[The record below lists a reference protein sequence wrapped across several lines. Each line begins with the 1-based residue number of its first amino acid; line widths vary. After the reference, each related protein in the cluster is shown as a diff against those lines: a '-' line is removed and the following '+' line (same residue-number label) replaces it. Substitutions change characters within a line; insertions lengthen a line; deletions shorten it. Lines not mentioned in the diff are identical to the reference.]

1 MIHKI
6 NYKISIVLLL
16 AGLQTTF
23 AQKKDENIGTE
34 VVNVVKSYTPTV
46 SDAFK
51 IKETPTLDDEET
63 AKKEVINYN
72 IFSFPVASTF
82 APAKGR
88 AASVDKTAQ
97 EKLYN
102 NYATLGFGSYAS
114 INAELYITQDVNDT
128 DFVAGMLRHQSSQG
142 NIKGVKLD
150 DKFYD
155 TGLDLTYGSKKD
167 TYNWNLDLG
176 YQNQVYNW
184 YGLPKYFGDNL
195 SETDQ
200 KDLINSIDPQQT
212 YHNFYI
218 GGEIGTTDS
227 FFEKASVKYN
237 RFWDAT
243 GSEENHV
250 IFKPSIN
257 LGVADYFFKL
267 NFTVDYLNAKF
278 DQPYSAS
285 PLVPASTFASENSNV
300 ILSANPNF
308 QLVKD
313 DLSVNVG
320 AEVTYLSELK
330 NTYNGVD
337 EGTKGKL
344 FIYPKVTASYKVVG
358 DLMIAYA
365 GAEGGLQQNTYR
377 DFTNINPF
385 LSPTQLPTHL
395 MRPTDSQYDIY
406 VGLKG
411 KLTNAVSYNVRG
423 SYLNQKNKAL
433 FLANEYSQDVDNQA
447 YSYGNSFSVIYD
459 DIKTISFFG
468 ELKADFSKNVAFG
481 INGTFAT
488 YNTDL
493 QPEAWNLPQL
503 KLSSTLDVNFT
514 EKWFAGVNVFF
525 VGERMDLQIDQSFT
539 EIGTRKRTLDAYFDA
554 NLNVG
559 YRYNERLTA
568 FVKANNIAN
577 QAYEKWLNY
586 PVQQFQVLLGA
597 SYKFDF

>member
-1 MIHKI
+1 MFQKI
-6 NYKISIVLLL
+6 NYKVLIIILL
-16 AGLQTTF
+16 AGFQTAF

-34 VVNVVKSYTPTV
+34 VINVVKSYTPTI

-51 IKETPTLDDEET
+51 VKETPTLDDEET
-63 AKKEVINYN
+63 AKKEVIKYN

-82 APAKGR
+82 TPEKGR
-88 AASVDKTAQ
+88 AAAVDKTPQ
-97 EKLYN
+97 ERLYN
-102 NYATLGFGSYAS
+102 NYATLAFGTYAS
-114 INAELYITQDVNDT
+114 VNAELFLTHDLNDT

-150 DKFYD
+150 DKFSD
-155 TGLDLTYGSKKD
+155 TGLDLTYGSKQD
-167 TYNWNLDLG
+167 LYRWNVDLG

-184 YGLPKYFGDNL
+184 YGLPQYFGNNL
-195 SETDQ
+195 SDTDQ
-200 KDLINSIDPQQT
+200 KDLINSIDPSQT

-218 GGEIGTTDS
+218 GGNIATSDS
-227 FFEKASVKYN
+227 FFEKAALKYN
-237 RFWDAT
+237 RFWEAT

-250 IFKPSIN
+250 IFKPSVN

-278 DQPYSAS
+278 DQSYQ
-285 PLVPASTFASENSNV
+285 LDFVPISESDLSGESSNV

-308 QLVKD
+308 QILKE
-313 DLSVNVG
+313 DLTVNVG
-320 AEVTYLSELK
+320 AEVTYLSVLK
-330 NTYNGVD
+330 NNYYGID
-337 EGTKGKL
+337 GGTDGKL
-344 FIYPKVTASYKVVG
+344 FVYPKVNASYKVVG

-365 GAEGGLQQNTYR
+365 GAEGGLHQNSYR
-377 DFTNINPF
+377 ELTNSNPF
-385 LSPTQLPTHL
+385 LSPTQFIK
-395 MRPTDSQYDIY
+395 PTDSQYDIY

-423 SYLNQKNKAL
+423 SYLNEKDKAL
-433 FLANEYSQDVDNQA
+433 FISNPYTQSITNEA
-447 YSYGNSFSVIYD
+447 YVNGNSFSVTYD
-459 DIKTISFFG
+459 NLKTISFFG

-493 QPEAWNLPQL
+493 QPEAWNLPEM
-503 KLSSTLDVNFT
+503 KLSSTLDINIT
-514 EKWFAGVNVFF
+514 KKWFAGANVFF
-525 VGERMDLQIDQSFT
+525 VGERFDFQVDQSFT
-539 EIGTRKRTLDAYFDA
+539 EIGLDKRTLDAYFDA

-559 YRYNERLTA
+559 YRHNERLTA

-586 PVQQFQVLLGA
+586 PVQQFQLLLGA

>member
-6 NYKISIVLLL
+6 NYKISIVLLF

-51 IKETPTLDDEET
+51 VKETPSLDDEET
-63 AKKEVINYN
+63 ARKEVINYT

-88 AASVDKTAQ
+88 AASVDKTPQ
-97 EKLYN
+97 ERLYN
-102 NYATLGFGSYAS
+102 NYLTLGFGSYAS
-114 INAELYITQDVNDT
+114 ANAELFITQNVNDT

-142 NIKGVKLD
+142 DIKGVKLD
-150 DKFYD
+150 DNFYD
-155 TGLDLTYGSKKD
+155 TGLDLTYGSKKE

-184 YGLPKYFGDNL
+184 YGLPEYFGNNL
-195 SETDQ
+195 SETGQ
-200 KDLINSIDPQQT
+200 NDLINSIDPQQT

-218 GGEIGTTDS
+218 GGSIGATDS
-227 FFEKASVKYN
+227 FFDKAMIKYN

-250 IFKPSIN
+250 VFKPSVD

-278 DQPYSAS
+278 DNAYAADPSVQTTTY
-285 PLVPASTFASENSNV
+285 LNENSNL
-300 ILSANPNF
+300 ILSASPNF
-308 QLVKD
+308 QLAKD
-313 DLSVNVG
+313 DLAVNVG
-320 AEVTYLSELK
+320 AEVTYLSMLT
-330 NTYNGVD
+330 NTFDGSD
-337 EGTKGKL
+337 AETESKL
-344 FIYPKVTASYKVVG
+344 LIYPKVTASYKVVG

-377 DFTNINPF
+377 DLTNINPF
-385 LSPTQLPTHL
+385 LSPTQIIS
-395 MRPTDSQYDIY
+395 PTDSQYDIY

-423 SYLNQKNKAL
+423 SYLNEKNKAL
-433 FLANEYSQDVDNQA
+433 FLSNKYSQLATNEP
-447 YSYGNSFSVIYD
+447 YMYGNSFSVIYD
-459 DIKTISFFG
+459 DMKTINFFG
-468 ELKADFSKNVAFG
+468 ELKADFSKNVSFG
-481 INGTFAT
+481 INASFSSYTMDF
-488 YNTDL
+488 
-493 QPEAWNLPQL
+493 QEEAWNLPELQL
-503 KLSSTLDVNFT
+503 GSSLNVNFT
-514 EKWFAGVNVFF
+514 KKWFAGANVFF
-525 VGERMDLQIDQSFT
+525 AGERKDMQVDQSFT
-539 EIGTRKRTLDAYFDA
+539 EIGVEKRTLDAYFDA

-559 YRYNERLTA
+559 YKYNERLTA
-568 FVKANNIAN
+568 FLKANNIAN

-586 PVQQFQVLLGA
+586 PVQQFQLLLGA

>member
-6 NYKISIVLLL
+6 NYKISIVLLF

-51 IKETPTLDDEET
+51 VKETPTLDDDET

-88 AASVDKTAQ
+88 AAAVDKTAQ
-97 EKLYN
+97 ERLYK
-102 NYATLGFGSYAS
+102 NYVTLGFGTYAS
-114 INAELYITQDVNDT
+114 ANAELFITEDISDT
-128 DFVAGMLRHQSSQG
+128 DYVAGMLRHQSSQG
-142 NIKGVKLD
+142 NIKGVRLD

-155 TGLDLTYGSKKD
+155 TGLDVTYASKMD

-200 KDLINSIDPQQT
+200 SDLIKSINPEQT

-218 GGEIGTTDS
+218 GGTIGARDS
-227 FFEKASVKYN
+227 FFDKAILKYN

-243 GSEENHV
+243 GSQENHV
-250 IFKPSIN
+250 TFKPSID
-257 LGVADYFFKL
+257 LGVSDYFFKL
-267 NFTVDYLNAKF
+267 NFGVDYLNSKF
-278 DQPYSAS
+278 DRAYATI
-285 PLVPASTFASENSNV
+285 PLNPATTFPSERANV
-300 ILSANPNF
+300 ILTANPNF
-308 QLVKD
+308 QLLQD
-313 DLSVNVG
+313 DLTVNIG
-320 AEVTYLSELK
+320 AEVTYLSILQNKFGGEDFGSDSK
-330 NTYNGVD
+330 FY
-337 EGTKGKL
+337 
-344 FIYPKVTASYKVVG
+344 IYPKVTASYKVVG

-377 DFTNINPF
+377 DLTNINPF
-385 LSPTQLPTHL
+385 LSPTQII
-395 MRPTDSQYDIY
+395 RPTDSQYDIY

-423 SYLNQKNKAL
+423 SYLNEKDKAL
-433 FLANEYSQDVDNQA
+433 FLSNEYTQTSGNEA
-447 YSYGNSFSVIYD
+447 YAFGNSFSVVYD
-459 DIKTISFFG
+459 NMKTINFFG

-481 INGTFAT
+481 INASFSS
-488 YNTDL
+488 YNVDL
-493 QPEAWNLPQL
+493 QSEAWNLPQL
-503 KLSSTLDVNFT
+503 KIGSNLTVNIN
-514 EKWFAGVNVFF
+514 EKWFAGANVFF
-525 VGERMDLQIDQSFT
+525 TGERFDFQVDQSFT
-539 EIGTRKRTLDAYFDA
+539 EIGIGKRTLDAYFDA

-586 PVQQFQVLLGA
+586 PTQQFQVLLGA

>member
-1 MIHKI
+1 MFQKI
-6 NYKISIVLLL
+6 NYKVLIIILL
-16 AGLQTTF
+16 AGFQSAF

-34 VVNVVKSYTPTV
+34 VINVVKSYTPTI

-51 IKETPTLDDEET
+51 VKETPTLDDEET
-63 AKKEVINYN
+63 AKKEVIKYN

-82 APAKGR
+82 TPEKGR
-88 AASVDKTAQ
+88 AAAVDKTPQ
-97 EKLYN
+97 ERLYN
-102 NYATLGFGSYAS
+102 NYATLAFGTYAS
-114 INAELYITQDVNDT
+114 VNAELFLTHDLNDT

-142 NIKGVKLD
+142 NIKGIKLD
-150 DKFYD
+150 DKFSD
-155 TGLDLTYGSKKD
+155 TGLDLTYGSKQD
-167 TYNWNLDLG
+167 LYRWNVDLG

-184 YGLPKYFGDNL
+184 YGLPQYFGNNL
-195 SETDQ
+195 SDTDQ
-200 KDLINSIDPQQT
+200 KDLINSIDPSQT

-218 GGEIGTTDS
+218 GGNIATSDS
-227 FFEKASVKYN
+227 FFEKAALKYN

-250 IFKPSIN
+250 IFKPSVN

-278 DQPYSAS
+278 DQSY
-285 PLVPASTFASENSNV
+285 PLDFVPISESDLSGESSNV

-308 QLVKD
+308 QILKE
-313 DLSVNVG
+313 DLTVNVG
-320 AEVTYLSELK
+320 AEVTYLSVLK
-330 NTYNGVD
+330 NNYYGID
-337 EGTKGKL
+337 GGTDGKL
-344 FIYPKVTASYKVVG
+344 FVYPKVNASYKVVG

-365 GAEGGLQQNTYR
+365 GAEGGLHQNSYR
-377 DFTNINPF
+377 ELTNSNPF
-385 LSPTQLPTHL
+385 LSPTQFIK
-395 MRPTDSQYDIY
+395 PTDSQYDIY

-423 SYLNQKNKAL
+423 SYLNEKDKAL
-433 FLANEYSQDVDNQA
+433 FISNPYTQSITNEA
-447 YSYGNSFSVIYD
+447 YVNGNSFSVTYD
-459 DIKTISFFG
+459 NLKTISFFG

-493 QPEAWNLPQL
+493 QPEAWNLPEM
-503 KLSSTLDVNFT
+503 KLSSTLDINIT
-514 EKWFAGVNVFF
+514 KKWFAGANVFF
-525 VGERMDLQIDQSFT
+525 VGERFDFQVDQSFT
-539 EIGTRKRTLDAYFDA
+539 EIGLDKRTLDAYFDA

-559 YRYNERLTA
+559 YRHNERLTA

-586 PVQQFQVLLGA
+586 PVQQFQLLLGA

>member
-6 NYKISIVLLL
+6 NYKIAIVLLL

-51 IKETPTLDDEET
+51 VKETPTLDDDET

-88 AASVDKTAQ
+88 AAAVDKAAK
-97 EKLYN
+97 ERLYK
-102 NYATLGFGSYAS
+102 NYATLAFGSYAAA
-114 INAELYITQDVNDT
+114 NAELYITEDINDT
-128 DFVAGMLRHQSSQG
+128 DFVAGMLRHQSAQG
-142 NIKGVKLD
+142 NIKGVRLD
-150 DKFYD
+150 DHFYD
-155 TGLDLTYGSKKD
+155 TGLDLTYGSKQD
-167 TYNWNLDLG
+167 TYHFNVDLG

-184 YGLPKYFGDNL
+184 YGLPRFFGDNL
-195 SETDQ
+195 PQTNQNE
-200 KDLINSIDPQQT
+200 LINSIDPQQT
-212 YHNFYI
+212 YHNFYLGGTI
-218 GGEIGTTDS
+218 GANDS
-227 FFEKASVKYN
+227 FFEKANFKYN

-250 IFKPSIN
+250 SFKPSLN
-257 LGVADYFFKL
+257 LGDDDYYFKL

-278 DQPYSAS
+278 DRAYSAVA
-285 PLVPASTFASENSNV
+285 LNPATTFPGENSNL

-308 QLVKD
+308 QLLQD
-313 DLSVNVG
+313 DLTVNLG

-337 EGTKGKL
+337 NGTDGSL
-344 FIYPKVTASYKVVG
+344 YVYPKITASYKVVG
-358 DLMIAYA
+358 DLMVAYA

-377 DFTNINPF
+377 NFTNINPF
-385 LSPTQLPTHL
+385 LSPTQVIT
-395 MRPTDSQYDIY
+395 PTDSQYDIY

-411 KLTNAVSYNVRG
+411 KLANTVSYNVRG
-423 SYLNQKNKAL
+423 SYLSEKNRAL
-433 FLANEYSQDVDNQA
+433 FLSNPYSQNEANEA
-447 YSYGNSFSVIYD
+447 YGFGNSFSVVYD
-459 DIKTISFFG
+459 NLKTIGLFG

-481 INGTFAT
+481 INASFNSYEVDA
-488 YNTDL
+488 
-493 QPEAWNLPQL
+493 QSEAWNLPEL
-503 KLSSTLDVNFT
+503 RVSSNLNVNFSK
-514 EKWFAGVNVFF
+514 KWFAGANVFF
-525 VGERMDLQIDQSFT
+525 VGERMDFQVDQSFT
-539 EIGTRKRTLDAYFDA
+539 EIGFDKRTLGAYFDA

-559 YRYNERLTA
+559 YRHNDRITA
-568 FVKANNIAN
+568 FIKGNNLAN
-577 QAYEKWLNY
+577 QAYQKWLNY
-586 PVQQFQVLLGA
+586 PVQQLQVLLGA

>member
-6 NYKISIVLLL
+6 KYKISIVLLF
-16 AGLQTTF
+16 AGFQTAI

-51 IKETPTLDDEET
+51 VKETPTLDDEET

-97 EKLYN
+97 ERLYK
-102 NYATLGFGSYAS
+102 NYATLAFGTYATA
-114 INAELYITQDVNDT
+114 NAELFITEDVNET
-128 DFVAGMLRHQSSQG
+128 DFAAGMFRHRSSQG
-142 NIKGVKLD
+142 NIKGVLLD

-155 TGLDLTYGSKKD
+155 TGLDLTYGSKHD
-167 TYNWNLDLG
+167 SYQWNLDLG

-184 YGLPKYFGDNL
+184 YGLPKNFGTNL
-195 SETDQ
+195 TEVGSNN
-200 KDLINSIDPQQT
+200 LIESIDPQQM

-218 GGEIGTTDS
+218 GGTIGSSDS
-227 FFEKASVKYN
+227 FFEKATFKYN

-267 NFTVDYLNAKF
+267 NFTFDYLNAKF
-278 DQPYSAS
+278 DQAYSTV
-285 PLVPASTFASENSNV
+285 PLTFAGENANL

-308 QLVKD
+308 QLAKD

-320 AEVTYLSELK
+320 VEVTYLSTLK
-330 NTYNGVD
+330 NTYDGVD
-337 EGTKGKL
+337 AGTDGQL
-344 FIYPKVTASYKVVG
+344 FVYPKITASYKVVG

-365 GAEGGLQQNTYR
+365 GAEGGLQQNSYR
-377 DFTNINPF
+377 EFTNSNPF
-385 LSPTQLPTHL
+385 LSPTQII
-395 MRPTDSQYDIY
+395 RPTDNQYDIY
-406 VGLKG
+406 LGLKG

-423 SYLNQKNKAL
+423 SYLSENNKAL
-433 FLANEYSQDVDNQA
+433 FRANEYTQATDNEA
-447 YSYGNSFSVIYD
+447 YMYGNSFSIVYD
-459 DIKTISFFG
+459 NIKTISLFG

-481 INGTFAT
+481 INASFNTF
-488 YNTDL
+488 NTDT
-493 QPEAWNLPQL
+493 QAEAWNLPQIQVG
-503 KLSSTLDVNFT
+503 STLDVNFT
-514 EKWFAGVNVFF
+514 KKWFAGANVFF
-525 VGERMDLQIDQSFT
+525 VGERMDFQVDQSFT
-539 EIGTRKRTLDAYFDA
+539 EIGVDKRTLSAYFDA

-559 YRYNERLTA
+559 YRHTERLTA
-568 FVKANNIAN
+568 FLKANNIAN
-577 QAYEKWLNY
+577 QAYQRWLNF
-586 PVQQFQVLLGA
+586 PVQRFQLLLGA

>member
-6 NYKISIVLLL
+6 NYKISIVLLF

-51 IKETPTLDDEET
+51 VKETPTLDDEET

-82 APAKGR
+82 SPAKGR
-88 AASVDKTAQ
+88 AAGVDKTPQ
-97 EKLYN
+97 EKLYK

-114 INAELYITQDVNDT
+114 INAELYITQDINDT

-155 TGLDLTYGSKKD
+155 TGLDLTYGSKKEM
-167 TYNWNLDLG
+167 YNWNLDLG

-184 YGLPKYFGDNL
+184 YGLPQYFGNNL
-195 SETDQ
+195 SEIDQ
-200 KDLINSIDPQQT
+200 SNLINAIEPQQT
-212 YHNFYI
+212 DHNFYI
-218 GGEIGTTDS
+218 GGTIGATDS
-227 FFEKASVKYN
+227 FFEKAIFKYN

-250 IFKPSIN
+250 TFKPSID

-278 DQPYSAS
+278 DKAYPSDPFVATS
-285 PLVPASTFASENSNV
+285 NFANENSNI

-320 AEVTYLSELK
+320 AEVTYLSMLK
-330 NTYNGVD
+330 NTYDGVNA
-337 EGTKGKL
+337 GTEGKL
-344 FIYPKVTASYKVVG
+344 FVYPKVMASYKVVG

-365 GAEGGLQQNTYR
+365 GAEGGLIQNSYR
-377 DFTNINPF
+377 DFTNVNPF
-385 LSPTQLPTHL
+385 LSPTQIIT
-395 MRPTDSQYDIY
+395 PTDSQYDIY

-411 KLTNAVSYNVRG
+411 KLTNTVSYNVRG
-423 SYLNQKNKAL
+423 SYLNEKNKPL
-433 FLANEYSQDVDNQA
+433 FVSNDYSQMTTNEPYV
-447 YSYGNSFSVIYD
+447 YGNSFSIVYD
-459 DIKTISFFG
+459 NIKTIGFFG
-468 ELKADFSKNVAFG
+468 ELKADFTKNVSFG
-481 INGTFAT
+481 INGTFSSF
-488 YNTDL
+488 NLDL
-493 QPEAWNLPQL
+493 QEEAWNLPQL
-503 KLSSTLDVNFT
+503 KLGSSLDVNFSK
-514 EKWFAGVNVFF
+514 KWFAGANVFF
-525 VGERMDLQIDQSFT
+525 VGERMDYQEDMSFT
-539 EIGTRKRTLDAYFDA
+539 EIGVGKRTLDAYFDA

-559 YRYNERLTA
+559 YRHNERLTA

>member
-1 MIHKI
+1 MFQKI
-6 NYKISIVLLL
+6 NYKVLIIILL
-16 AGLQTTF
+16 AGFQTAF

-34 VVNVVKSYTPTV
+34 VINVVKSYTPTI

-51 IKETPTLDDEET
+51 VKETPTLDDEET
-63 AKKEVINYN
+63 AKKEVIKYN

-82 APAKGR
+82 TPEKGR
-88 AASVDKTAQ
+88 AAAVDKTPQ
-97 EKLYN
+97 ERLYN
-102 NYATLGFGSYAS
+102 NYATLAFGTYAS
-114 INAELYITQDVNDT
+114 VNAELFLTHDLNDT

-150 DKFYD
+150 DKFSD
-155 TGLDLTYGSKKD
+155 TGLDLTYGSKQD
-167 TYNWNLDLG
+167 LYRWNVDLG

-184 YGLPKYFGDNL
+184 YGLPQYFGNNL
-195 SETDQ
+195 SDTDQ
-200 KDLINSIDPQQT
+200 KDLINSIDPSQT

-218 GGEIGTTDS
+218 GGNIATSDS
-227 FFEKASVKYN
+227 FFEKAALKYN
-237 RFWDAT
+237 RFWEAT

-250 IFKPSIN
+250 IFKPSVN

-278 DQPYSAS
+278 DQSY
-285 PLVPASTFASENSNV
+285 PLDFVPISESDLSGESSNV

-308 QLVKD
+308 QILKE
-313 DLSVNVG
+313 DLTVNVG
-320 AEVTYLSELK
+320 AEVTYLSVLK
-330 NTYNGVD
+330 NNYYGID
-337 EGTKGKL
+337 GGTDGKL
-344 FIYPKVTASYKVVG
+344 FVYPKVNASYKVVG

-365 GAEGGLQQNTYR
+365 GAEGGLHQNSYR
-377 DFTNINPF
+377 ELTNSNPF
-385 LSPTQLPTHL
+385 LSPTQFIK
-395 MRPTDSQYDIY
+395 PTDSQYDIY

-423 SYLNQKNKAL
+423 SYLNEKDKAL
-433 FLANEYSQDVDNQA
+433 FISNPYTQSITNEA
-447 YSYGNSFSVIYD
+447 YVNGNSFSVTYD
-459 DIKTISFFG
+459 NLKTISFFG

-493 QPEAWNLPQL
+493 QPEAWNLPEM
-503 KLSSTLDVNFT
+503 KLSSTLDINIT
-514 EKWFAGVNVFF
+514 KKWFAGANVFF
-525 VGERMDLQIDQSFT
+525 VGERFDFQVDQSFT
-539 EIGTRKRTLDAYFDA
+539 EIGLDKRTLDAYFDA

-559 YRYNERLTA
+559 YRHNERLTA

-586 PVQQFQVLLGA
+586 PVQQFQLLLGA

>member
-1 MIHKI
+1 MIHKTH
-6 NYKISIVLLL
+6 YKISILLL
-16 AGLQTTF
+16 FAGLQTTW
-23 AQKKDENIGTE
+23 AQKPDENIGTQ

-51 IKETPTLDDEET
+51 VKETPTLDDDET

-88 AASVDKTAQ
+88 AAAVDKTAQ
-97 EKLYN
+97 ERLYQ

-114 INAELYITQDVNDT
+114 INAELFITQDVNET

-155 TGLDLTYGSKKD
+155 TGLDLTYGSKQD
-167 TYNWNLDLG
+167 SYNWKVDLG

-195 SETDQ
+195 PETEQ
-200 KDLINSIDPQQT
+200 NNLINAIDPQHT
-212 YHNFYI
+212 FHNFYI
-218 GGEIGTTDS
+218 GGNIGANDS
-227 FFEKASVKYN
+227 FFEKADFKYN
-237 RFWDAT
+237 RFWDAA

-250 IFKPSIN
+250 TLKPSVN
-257 LGVADYFFKL
+257 VEFSDYFLKM

-278 DQPYSAS
+278 DQPY
-285 PLVPASTFASENSNV
+285 ASTPLTPANTFPGESSNL

-308 QLVKD
+308 QILKD
-313 DLSVNVG
+313 DLTVNVG
-320 AEVTYLSELK
+320 AEVTYLSTLK
-330 NTYNGVD
+330 NKYDGVD
-337 EGTKGKL
+337 GGSDSD
-344 FIYPKVTASYKVVG
+344 FFVYPKITASYKVVG

-365 GAEGGLQQNTYR
+365 GVEGGLQQNTYR
-377 DFTNINPF
+377 DFTNVNPF
-385 LSPTQLPTHL
+385 LSPTQIIK
-395 MRPTDSQYDIY
+395 PTDSQYDIY

-423 SYLNQKNKAL
+423 SYLNEKNKGL
-433 FLANEYSQDVDNQA
+433 FLSNEYSQEVDNA
-447 YSYGNSFSVIYD
+447 DYAYGNSFSVVYD
-459 DIKTISFFG
+459 NMKTITFFG

-481 INGTFAT
+481 INGSFAS
-488 YNTDL
+488 YNVDR
-493 QPEAWNLPQL
+493 QAEAWNLPEL
-503 KLSSTLDVNFT
+503 RLASTLDVAIT
-514 EKWFAGVNVFF
+514 PKWFAGANVFF
-525 VGERMDLQIDQSFT
+525 QGERMDFQVDQSFT
-539 EIGTRKRTLDAYFDA
+539 EIGAGKRTLDGYFDA

-559 YRYNERLTA
+559 YRYSERLTA

-577 QAYEKWLNY
+577 QAYERWLNY

>member
-6 NYKISIVLLL
+6 NYKISIVLLF

-51 IKETPTLDDEET
+51 VKETPTLDDEET

-72 IFSFPVASTF
+72 IFSFPVASPF

-88 AASVDKTAQ
+88 AAGVDKTAQ
-97 EKLYN
+97 ERLYK

-114 INAELYITQDVNDT
+114 VNAELYITEDISET

-155 TGLDLTYGSKKD
+155 TGIDLTYGSKQEA
-167 TYNWNLDLG
+167 YNWKLDLG

-195 SETDQ
+195 PEIDKT
-200 KDLINSIDPQQT
+200 DLINSIEPQHT
-212 YHNFYI
+212 FHNFYI
-218 GGEIGTTDS
+218 GGAIGATDS
-227 FFEKASVKYN
+227 FFDKATIKYN

-250 IFKPSIN
+250 IFKPSVN
-257 LGVADYFFKL
+257 LGVSDYFFKL

-278 DQPYSAS
+278 DQAYPVNPSVVSVVY
-285 PLVPASTFASENSNV
+285 PNENSNV

-313 DLSVNVG
+313 NLSVNLG
-320 AEVTYLSELK
+320 AEVTFLSMLK
-330 NTYNGVD
+330 NTYDGVD
-337 EGTKGKL
+337 NGTKGKL
-344 FIYPKVTASYKVVG
+344 FVYPKVMASYKVVG

-377 DFTNINPF
+377 DFTNSNPF
-385 LSPTQLPTHL
+385 LSPTQIIT
-395 MRPTDSQYDIY
+395 PTDSQYDIY

-411 KLTNAVSYNVRG
+411 KLTNAVSYNIRG
-423 SYLNQKNKAL
+423 SYLNEKNKAL
-433 FLANEYSQDVDNQA
+433 FLSNEYSQLPTNES
-447 YSYGNSFSVIYD
+447 YMYGNSFKVVYD
-459 DIKTISFFG
+459 DIKTVGFFG

-481 INGTFAT
+481 INGTFST
-488 YNTDL
+488 YNTNF
-493 QPEAWNLPQL
+493 QEEAWNLPEL
-503 KLSSTLDVNFT
+503 KLGSSLDVNIT
-514 EKWFAGVNVFF
+514 KKWFAGANVFF
-525 VGERMDLQIDQSFT
+525 VGERMDSQVDQSFT
-539 EIGTRKRTLDAYFDA
+539 VIGKEKRTLEPYFDA
-554 NLNVG
+554 NLNLG

-568 FVKANNIAN
+568 FLKANNIAN

>member
-6 NYKISIVLLL
+6 NYKISIVLLF

-51 IKETPTLDDEET
+51 VKETPTLDDDET
-63 AKKEVINYN
+63 AKKEVIKYN

-88 AASVDKTAQ
+88 AAGVDKTPQ
-97 EKLYN
+97 ERLYK
-102 NYATLGFGSYAS
+102 NYATLGFGSYAAV
-114 INAELYITQDVNDT
+114 NAELFITEDISET

-155 TGLDLTYGSKKD
+155 TGIDLTYGSKQES
-167 TYNWNLDLG
+167 YNWNLDLG

-195 SETDQ
+195 AEVDQ
-200 KDLINSIDPQQT
+200 DALINAIDPQQT

-218 GGEIGTTDS
+218 GGKIGASES
-227 FFEKASVKYN
+227 FFDKASIKYN
-237 RFWDAT
+237 RFWDTT

-250 IFKPSIN
+250 MFKPSVN

-278 DQPYSAS
+278 DRAYSTI
-285 PLVPASTFASENSNV
+285 PLDPATTFSGENSNV

-308 QLVKD
+308 QLLKD

-320 AEVTYLSELK
+320 AEVTYLSVLANK
-330 NTYNGVD
+330 YDGVD
-337 EGTKGKL
+337 NGTEGKL
-344 FIYPKVTASYKVVG
+344 FFYPKVSASYKVVG

-365 GAEGGLQQNTYR
+365 GVEGGLQQNTYR
-377 DFTNINPF
+377 DLTNINPF
-385 LSPTQLPTHL
+385 LSPTQMVT
-395 MRPTDSQYDIY
+395 PTDSQYDIY

-411 KLTNAVSYNVRG
+411 KLTNAVSYNIRG
-423 SYLNQKNKAL
+423 SYLNEKNKAL
-433 FLANEYSQDVDNQA
+433 FMSNEYSQMTANES
-447 YSYGNSFSVIYD
+447 YGYGNSFSVVYD
-459 DIKTISFFG
+459 NIKTINFFG

-481 INGTFAT
+481 INGTFSK
-488 YNTDL
+488 YNTDF
-493 QPEAWNLPQL
+493 QEEAWNLPQL
-503 KLSSTLDVNFT
+503 KLGSSLDVNIT
-514 EKWFAGVNVFF
+514 KKWFAGANVFF
-525 VGERMDLQIDQSFT
+525 VGERKDFQIDQSFT
-539 EIGTRKRTLDAYFDA
+539 QIGDGTRTLEAYFDA

-568 FVKANNIAN
+568 FLKANNIAN

-586 PVQQFQVLLGA
+586 PVQQVQVLLGA

>member
-1 MIHKI
+1 MFQKI
-6 NYKISIVLLL
+6 NYKVLIIILL
-16 AGLQTTF
+16 AGFQTAF

-34 VVNVVKSYTPTV
+34 VINVVKSYTPTI

-51 IKETPTLDDEET
+51 VKETPTLDDEET
-63 AKKEVINYN
+63 AKKEVIKYN

-82 APAKGR
+82 TPEKGR
-88 AASVDKTAQ
+88 AAAVDKTPQ
-97 EKLYN
+97 ERLYN
-102 NYATLGFGSYAS
+102 NYATLAFGTYAS
-114 INAELYITQDVNDT
+114 VNAELFLTHDLNDT

-150 DKFYD
+150 DKFSD
-155 TGLDLTYGSKKD
+155 TGLDLTYGSKQD
-167 TYNWNLDLG
+167 LYRWNVDLG

-184 YGLPKYFGDNL
+184 YGLPQYFGNNL
-195 SETDQ
+195 SDTDQ
-200 KDLINSIDPQQT
+200 KDLINSIDPSQT

-218 GGEIGTTDS
+218 GGNIATSDS
-227 FFEKASVKYN
+227 FFEKAALKYN

-250 IFKPSIN
+250 IFKPSVN

-278 DQPYSAS
+278 DQSY
-285 PLVPASTFASENSNV
+285 PLDFVPISESDLSGESSNV

-308 QLVKD
+308 QILKE
-313 DLSVNVG
+313 DLTVNVG
-320 AEVTYLSELK
+320 AEVTYLSVLK
-330 NTYNGVD
+330 NNYYGID
-337 EGTKGKL
+337 GGTDGKL
-344 FIYPKVTASYKVVG
+344 FVYPKVNASYKVVG

-365 GAEGGLQQNTYR
+365 GAEGGLHQNSYR
-377 DFTNINPF
+377 ELTNSNPF
-385 LSPTQLPTHL
+385 LSPTQFIK
-395 MRPTDSQYDIY
+395 PTDSQYDIY

-423 SYLNQKNKAL
+423 SYLNEKDKAL
-433 FLANEYSQDVDNQA
+433 FISNPYTQSITNEA
-447 YSYGNSFSVIYD
+447 YVNGNSFSVTYD
-459 DIKTISFFG
+459 NLKTISFFG

-493 QPEAWNLPQL
+493 QPEAWNLPEM
-503 KLSSTLDVNFT
+503 KLSSTLDINIT
-514 EKWFAGVNVFF
+514 KKWFAGANVFF
-525 VGERMDLQIDQSFT
+525 VGERFDFQVDQSFT
-539 EIGTRKRTLDAYFDA
+539 EIGLDKRTLDAYFDA

-559 YRYNERLTA
+559 YRHNERLTA
-568 FVKANNIAN
+568 FVKANNIVN

-586 PVQQFQVLLGA
+586 PVQQFQLLLGA

>member
-1 MIHKI
+1 MCQKI
-6 NYKISIVLLL
+6 NYKVLIIILL
-16 AGLQTTF
+16 AGFQTAF

-34 VVNVVKSYTPTV
+34 VINVVKSYTPTI

-51 IKETPTLDDEET
+51 VKETPTLDDEET
-63 AKKEVINYN
+63 AKKEVIKYN

-82 APAKGR
+82 TPEKGR
-88 AASVDKTAQ
+88 AAAVDKTPQ
-97 EKLYN
+97 ERLYN
-102 NYATLGFGSYAS
+102 NYATLAFGTYAS
-114 INAELYITQDVNDT
+114 VNAELFLTHDLNDT

-150 DKFYD
+150 DKFSD
-155 TGLDLTYGSKKD
+155 TGLDLTYGSKQD
-167 TYNWNLDLG
+167 LYRWNVDLG

-184 YGLPKYFGDNL
+184 YGLPQYFGNNL
-195 SETDQ
+195 SDTDQ
-200 KDLINSIDPQQT
+200 KDLINSIDPSQT

-218 GGEIGTTDS
+218 GGNIATSDS
-227 FFEKASVKYN
+227 FFEKAALKYN

-250 IFKPSIN
+250 IFKPSVN

-278 DQPYSAS
+278 DQSY
-285 PLVPASTFASENSNV
+285 PLDFVPISESDLSGESSNV

-308 QLVKD
+308 QILKE
-313 DLSVNVG
+313 DLTVNVG
-320 AEVTYLSELK
+320 AEVTYLSVLK
-330 NTYNGVD
+330 NNYYGID
-337 EGTKGKL
+337 GGTDGKL
-344 FIYPKVTASYKVVG
+344 FVYPKVNASYKVVG

-365 GAEGGLQQNTYR
+365 GAEGGLHQNSYR
-377 DFTNINPF
+377 ELTNSNPF
-385 LSPTQLPTHL
+385 LSPTQFIK
-395 MRPTDSQYDIY
+395 PTDSQYDIY

-423 SYLNQKNKAL
+423 SYLNEKDKAL
-433 FLANEYSQDVDNQA
+433 FISNPYTQSITNEA
-447 YSYGNSFSVIYD
+447 YVNGNSFSVTYD
-459 DIKTISFFG
+459 NLKTISFFG

-493 QPEAWNLPQL
+493 QPEAWNLPEM
-503 KLSSTLDVNFT
+503 KLSSTLDINIT
-514 EKWFAGVNVFF
+514 KKWFAGANVFF
-525 VGERMDLQIDQSFT
+525 VGERFDFQVDQSFT
-539 EIGTRKRTLDAYFDA
+539 EIGLDKRTLDAYFDA

-559 YRYNERLTA
+559 YRHNERLTA

-586 PVQQFQVLLGA
+586 PVQQFQLLLGA

>member
-6 NYKISIVLLL
+6 NYKISIVLLF

-51 IKETPTLDDEET
+51 VKETPTLDDEET

-97 EKLYN
+97 EKLYK

-114 INAELYITQDVNDT
+114 INAELYITQDINDT

-155 TGLDLTYGSKKD
+155 TGLDLTYGSKQES
-167 TYNWNLDLG
+167 YNWNLDLG

-184 YGLPKYFGDNL
+184 YGLPQYFGDNL

-200 KDLINSIDPQQT
+200 KELINAIDPQQT

-218 GGEIGTTDS
+218 GGEIGANDS
-227 FFEKASVKYN
+227 FFDKATIKYN

-250 IFKPSIN
+250 IFKPSVN

-278 DQPYSAS
+278 DQSY
-285 PLVPASTFASENSNV
+285 PLDFVPISESDLPGESSNV

-308 QLVKD
+308 QILKE
-313 DLSVNVG
+313 DLTVNVG
-320 AEVTYLSELK
+320 AEVTYLSVLK
-330 NTYNGVD
+330 NNYYGMD
-337 EGTKGKL
+337 GGTNGKL
-344 FIYPKVTASYKVVG
+344 FVYPKVNASYKVVG

-365 GAEGGLQQNTYR
+365 GAEGGLRQNSYR
-377 DFTNINPF
+377 ELTNSNPF
-385 LSPTQLPTHL
+385 LSPTQFIK
-395 MRPTDSQYDIY
+395 PTDSQYDIY

-423 SYLNQKNKAL
+423 SYLNEKDKAL
-433 FLANEYSQDVDNQA
+433 FISNPYSQSIDNEA
-447 YSYGNSFSVIYD
+447 FVNGNSFSVTYD
-459 DIKTISFFG
+459 NLKTISFFG

-481 INGTFAT
+481 INGSFST
-488 YNTDL
+488 YNVDK
-493 QPEAWNLPQL
+493 QAEAWNLPEM
-503 KLSSTLDVNFT
+503 KLSSTLDINIT
-514 EKWFAGVNVFF
+514 KKWFAGANVFF
-525 VGERMDLQIDQSFT
+525 VGERFDFQVDQSFT
-539 EIGTRKRTLDAYFDA
+539 EIGLDKRTLDAYFDA

-559 YRYNERLTA
+559 YRHNERLTA

>member
-6 NYKISIVLLL
+6 KYKISIVLLF

-63 AKKEVINYN
+63 TKREVINYN

-88 AASVDKTAQ
+88 AASVDKAPQ
-97 EKLYN
+97 ERLYK
-102 NYATLGFGSYAS
+102 NYATLGFGNYAS
-114 INAELYITQDVNDT
+114 VNAELYLTENINET

-155 TGLDLTYGSKKD
+155 TGLDLTYASKKEL
-167 TYNWNLDLG
+167 YNWNIDLG

-184 YGLPKYFGDNL
+184 YGLPKYFGNNL
-195 SETDQ
+195 TEQDQ
-200 KDLINSIDPQQT
+200 NDLINSIDPQHT
-212 YHNFYI
+212 FHNFYI
-218 GGEIGTTDS
+218 GATVGATDS
-227 FFEKASVKYN
+227 FFDKAKFKYN
-237 RFWDAT
+237 RFWDAR
-243 GSEENHV
+243 GSAENHV
-250 IFKPSIN
+250 TFKPSID
-257 LGVADYFFKL
+257 LGVADYFFKV

-278 DQPYSAS
+278 DKAYPID
-285 PLVPASTFASENSNV
+285 PLIPAIEYGNENSNL

-308 QLVKD
+308 QLAKD

-320 AEVTYLSELK
+320 AEVTYLSMMK
-330 NTYNGVD
+330 NTYNGID
-337 EGTKGKL
+337 AGTEGKL
-344 FIYPKVTASYKVVG
+344 FVYPKVMASYKVVG

-365 GAEGGLQQNTYR
+365 GAEGGLQQNSYR
-377 DFTNINPF
+377 EFTNTNPF
-385 LSPTQLPTHL
+385 LSPTQVIT
-395 MRPTDSQYDIY
+395 PTDSQYDIY

-411 KLTNAVSYNVRG
+411 KLTNSVSYNVRG
-423 SYLNQKNKAL
+423 SYLNEKNRAL
-433 FLANEYSQDVDNQA
+433 FLSNDYSQVPTNEA
-447 YSYGNSFSVIYD
+447 YVYGNSFQMVYD
-459 DIKTISFFG
+459 DVKTMSFFG
-468 ELKADFSKNVAFG
+468 ELKADFSKNIAFG
-481 INGTFAT
+481 VNATFST
-488 YNTDL
+488 YNMDL
-493 QPEAWNLPQL
+493 QPEAWNLPQIKVASNL
-503 KLSSTLDVNFT
+503 NVNFT
-514 EKWFAGVNVFF
+514 KKWFAGANVFF
-525 VGERMDLQIDQSFT
+525 VGQRKDKQIDQSFT
-539 EIGTRKRTLDAYFDA
+539 EIGIEIRTLDAYFDA

-559 YRYNERLTA
+559 YRYNDRLTA
-568 FVKANNIAN
+568 FLKANNIAN

-586 PVQQFQVLLGA
+586 PVQQFQILLGA

>member
-6 NYKISIVLLL
+6 NYKISIVLLF

-51 IKETPTLDDEET
+51 VKETPTLDDDET

-97 EKLYN
+97 ERLYK
-102 NYATLGFGSYAS
+102 NYATLGFGTYATA
-114 INAELYITQDVNDT
+114 NAELFITEDVNET
-128 DFVAGMLRHQSSQG
+128 DFVAGMLRHRSSQG
-142 NIKGVKLD
+142 NIEGVLLD

-155 TGLDLTYGSKKD
+155 TGLDITYGSKKQ

-184 YGLPKYFGDNL
+184 YGLPKNFGDNL
-195 SETDQ
+195 LESEQ
-200 KDLINSIDPQQT
+200 NNLINSINPQQS

-218 GGEIGTTDS
+218 GGTIGAAES
-227 FFEKASVKYN
+227 FFDKATIKYN

-278 DQPYSAS
+278 DQAYSTV
-285 PLVPASTFASENSNV
+285 PLNPATTFPGENANL
-300 ILSANPNF
+300 ILSGNPNF

-320 AEVTYLSELK
+320 VEVTYLSTLK
-330 NTYNGVD
+330 NTYDGVD
-337 EGTKGKL
+337 AGTDGQL
-344 FIYPKVTASYKVVG
+344 FVYPKITASYKVVG

-365 GAEGGLQQNTYR
+365 GAEGGLQQNSYR
-377 DFTNINPF
+377 EFTNINPF
-385 LSPTQLPTHL
+385 LSPTQII
-395 MRPTDSQYDIY
+395 RPTDNQFDVYL
-406 VGLKG
+406 GLKG

-423 SYLNQKNKAL
+423 SYLSENNRAL
-433 FLANEYSQDVDNQA
+433 FIANEYTQTPNNEA
-447 YSYGNSFSVIYD
+447 YMFGNSFSVVYD
-459 DIKTISFFG
+459 NINTLNFFG

-481 INGTFAT
+481 INASFSTF
-488 YNTDL
+488 NTDM
-493 QPEAWNLPQL
+493 QAEAWNLPQIQVG
-503 KLSSTLDVNFT
+503 SNLDVNIT
-514 EKWFAGVNVFF
+514 KKWFAGANVFF
-525 VGERMDLQIDQSFT
+525 VGERMDFQIDQSFT
-539 EIGTRKRTLDAYFDA
+539 VIGEDKRTLGAYFDA

-559 YRYNERLTA
+559 YRHNERLTA

-577 QAYEKWLNY
+577 QAYQRWLNY
-586 PVQQFQVLLGA
+586 PVQQFQLLLGA

>member
-6 NYKISIVLLL
+6 KYKISIVLLF
-16 AGLQTTF
+16 AGFQTAI

-51 IKETPTLDDEET
+51 VKETPTLDDEET

-72 IFSFPVASTF
+72 IFSFSVASTF

-97 EKLYN
+97 ERLYK
-102 NYATLGFGSYAS
+102 NYATLAFGTYATA
-114 INAELYITQDVNDT
+114 NAELFITEDVNET
-128 DFVAGMLRHQSSQG
+128 DFAAGMVRHRSSQG
-142 NIKGVKLD
+142 NIKGVLLD

-155 TGLDLTYGSKKD
+155 TGLDLTYGSKRD
-167 TYNWNLDLG
+167 SYQWNLDLG

-184 YGLPKYFGDNL
+184 YGLPKNFGTNL
-195 SETDQ
+195 TEVGSNN
-200 KDLINSIDPQQT
+200 LIESIDPQQM

-218 GGEIGTTDS
+218 GGAIGASDS
-227 FFEKASVKYN
+227 FFEKATFKYN

-250 IFKPSIN
+250 ILKPVIN

-278 DQPYSAS
+278 DQAYSAE
-285 PLVPASTFASENSNV
+285 PLNPATTFAGENANL

-308 QLVKD
+308 QLAKD

-320 AEVTYLSELK
+320 VEVTYLSTLK
-330 NTYNGVD
+330 NTYDGVD
-337 EGTKGKL
+337 AGTDGQL
-344 FIYPKVTASYKVVG
+344 FVYPKITASYKVVG

-365 GAEGGLQQNTYR
+365 GAEGGLQQNSYR
-377 DFTNINPF
+377 EFTNSNPF
-385 LSPTQLPTHL
+385 LSPTQII
-395 MRPTDSQYDIY
+395 RPTDNQYDIY
-406 VGLKG
+406 LGLKG

-423 SYLNQKNKAL
+423 SYLSENNKAL
-433 FLANEYSQDVDNQA
+433 FRANEYTQAPDNEA
-447 YSYGNSFSVIYD
+447 YMYGNSFSIVYD
-459 DIKTISFFG
+459 NIKTISLFG

-481 INGTFAT
+481 INASFNTF
-488 YNTDL
+488 NTDT
-493 QPEAWNLPQL
+493 QAEAWNLPQIQVG
-503 KLSSTLDVNFT
+503 STLDVNFT
-514 EKWFAGVNVFF
+514 KKWFAGANVFF
-525 VGERMDLQIDQSFT
+525 VGERMDFQINQSFT
-539 EIGTRKRTLDAYFDA
+539 EIGVDKRTLSAYFDA

-559 YRYNERLTA
+559 YRHTERLTA
-568 FVKANNIAN
+568 FLKANNIAN
-577 QAYEKWLNY
+577 QAYQRWLNF
-586 PVQQFQVLLGA
+586 PVQRFQLLLGA

>member
-6 NYKISIVLLL
+6 NYKISIVLLV
-16 AGLQTTF
+16 AGLQSTF

-51 IKETPTLDDEET
+51 VKETPTLDDEET
-63 AKKEVINYN
+63 AKKEVINYT

-88 AASVDKTAQ
+88 AAGVDKTP
-97 EKLYN
+97 EERLYK
-102 NYATLGFGSYAS
+102 NYATLGFGTYAS
-114 INAELYITQDVNDT
+114 INAELFITENVNET
-128 DFVAGMLRHQSSQG
+128 DFVAGMLRHQSAQG
-142 NIKGVKLD
+142 NIKGVQLD

-155 TGLDLTYGSKKD
+155 TGLDLTYGSKKER
-167 TYNWNLDLG
+167 YNWNMDLG

-184 YGLPKYFGDNL
+184 YGLPNYFGNNL
-195 SETDQ
+195 SDVGQ
-200 KDLINSIDPQQT
+200 NDLINSIDPQQT

-218 GGEIGTTDS
+218 GGSIGATDS
-227 FFEKASVKYN
+227 FFDKATLKYN

-243 GSEENHV
+243 GSEENHI
-250 IFKPSIN
+250 IFKPSID

-278 DQPYSAS
+278 DQAYPNDPSV
-285 PLVPASTFASENSNV
+285 LTQTFANENSNM
-300 ILSANPNF
+300 ILSASPNF
-308 QLVKD
+308 QLAKD

-320 AEVTYLSELK
+320 AEVTYLSMLT
-330 NTYNGVD
+330 NTYNGTD
-337 EGTKGKL
+337 AGTESKL
-344 FIYPKVTASYKVVG
+344 YVYPKITAAYKVVG

-377 DFTNINPF
+377 DLTNINPF
-385 LSPTQLPTHL
+385 LSPTQSMT
-395 MRPTDSQYDIY
+395 PTDSQYDVY

-423 SYLNQKNKAL
+423 SYLNEKNKAL
-433 FLANEYSQDVDNQA
+433 FLANDYSQRSSNEG
-447 YSYGNSFSVIYD
+447 YMFGNSFSVVYD
-459 DIKTISFFG
+459 NMKTITFFG
-468 ELKADFSKNVAFG
+468 ELKADLSKNVSFG
-481 INGTFAT
+481 INGSFAS
-488 YNTDL
+488 YNMDL
-493 QPEAWNLPQL
+493 QAEAWNLPQIKVGSNL
-503 KLSSTLDVNFT
+503 NVNFT
-514 EKWFAGVNVFF
+514 EKWFAGANVFYQ
-525 VGERMDLQIDQSFT
+525 GERMDFQTDRSYT
-539 EIGTRKRTLDAYFDA
+539 EIGPGKRTLEGYFDA

-586 PVQQFQVLLGA
+586 PVQQLQVLLGA

>member
-6 NYKISIVLLL
+6 NYKISIVLLF

-51 IKETPTLDDEET
+51 VKETPTLDDDET

-88 AASVDKTAQ
+88 AAAVDKTAQ
-97 EKLYN
+97 ERLYK
-102 NYATLGFGSYAS
+102 NYLTLGFGTYAS
-114 INAELYITQDVNDT
+114 ANAELFITEDISDT
-128 DFVAGMLRHQSSQG
+128 DYVAGMLRHQSSQG
-142 NIKGVKLD
+142 NIKGVQLD

-155 TGLDLTYGSKKD
+155 TGLDLTYASKRD

-200 KDLINSIDPQQT
+200 KDLIRSINPEQT

-218 GGEIGTTDS
+218 GGTIGARDS
-227 FFEKASVKYN
+227 FFNKAVLKYN

-250 IFKPSIN
+250 TFKPTID
-257 LGVADYFFKL
+257 LGVSDYFFKL
-267 NFTVDYLNAKF
+267 NLGVDYLNSKF
-278 DQPYSAS
+278 DRAYATIPLNPATTFSSESA
-285 PLVPASTFASENSNV
+285 NV
-300 ILSANPNF
+300 ILTANPNF
-308 QLVKD
+308 QLLQD
-313 DLSVNVG
+313 DLTVNLG
-320 AEVTYLSELK
+320 AEITYLSVLQNKFDGEDFGSDSK
-330 NTYNGVD
+330 FY
-337 EGTKGKL
+337 
-344 FIYPKVTASYKVVG
+344 IYPKVTASYNVVG

-377 DFTNINPF
+377 DLTNINPY
-385 LSPTQLPTHL
+385 LSPTQII
-395 MRPTDSQYDIY
+395 RPTDSQYDIY

-411 KLTNAVSYNVRG
+411 KLTNSVSYNVRG
-423 SYLNQKNKAL
+423 SYLNEKDKAL
-433 FLANEYSQDVDNQA
+433 FLSNEYTQTPENEPYA
-447 YSYGNSFSVIYD
+447 YGNSFSVVYD
-459 DIKTISFFG
+459 NVKTINFFG

-481 INGTFAT
+481 INASFSS
-488 YNTDL
+488 YNVDS
-493 QPEAWNLPQL
+493 QSEAWNLPQL
-503 KLSSTLDVNFT
+503 KIGSNLNVNIT
-514 EKWFAGVNVFF
+514 EKWFAGANVFF
-525 VGERMDLQIDQSFT
+525 TGERFDFQLDQSFT
-539 EIGTRKRTLDAYFDA
+539 EIGVGKRTLESYFDA

-568 FVKANNIAN
+568 FLKANNIAN
-577 QAYEKWLNY
+577 QAYEKWFNY
-586 PVQQFQVLLGA
+586 PTQQFQLLLGA

>member
-6 NYKISIVLLL
+6 NYKISIVLLF

-51 IKETPTLDDEET
+51 VKETPTLDDEET

-88 AASVDKTAQ
+88 AAAVDKTAQ
-97 EKLYN
+97 ERLYK

-114 INAELYITQDVNDT
+114 ANAELFITEDVNDT

-155 TGLDLTYGSKKD
+155 TGLDLTYGSKHD
-167 TYNWNLDLG
+167 SYNWNLDLG

-195 SETDQ
+195 SEVDQ
-200 KDLINSIDPQQT
+200 NALINSIDPQQT

-218 GGEIGTTDS
+218 GGSIGATDS
-227 FFEKASVKYN
+227 FFDKATIKYN

-250 IFKPSIN
+250 LFKPSIN

-278 DQPYSAS
+278 DQAYSDQ
-285 PLVPASTFASENSNV
+285 PLNPATTFPGENSNV

-308 QLVKD
+308 QLLKD

-320 AEVTYLSELK
+320 AEVTYLSVLANK
-330 NTYNGVD
+330 YDGVD
-337 EGTKGKL
+337 GGTEGKL
-344 FIYPKVTASYKVVG
+344 FFYPKVTASYKVVG

-365 GAEGGLQQNTYR
+365 GAEGGLQQNSYR
-377 DFTNINPF
+377 DFTNVNPF
-385 LSPTQLPTHL
+385 LSPTQMIT
-395 MRPTDSQYDIY
+395 PTDSQYDIY

-423 SYLNQKNKAL
+423 SYLNEKNKAL
-433 FLANEYSQDVDNQA
+433 FLSNEYSQDAANEF
-447 YSYGNSFSVIYD
+447 YGYGNSFSVVYD
-459 DIKTISFFG
+459 NMKTMNFFG

-481 INGTFAT
+481 INASFSS
-488 YNTDL
+488 YNVDL
-493 QPEAWNLPQL
+493 QQEAWNLPQIKVGSNL
-503 KLSSTLDVNFT
+503 NVNIT
-514 EKWFAGVNVFF
+514 KKWFAGANVYF
-525 VGERMDLQIDQSFT
+525 VGERMDFQVDQSFT
-539 EIGTRKRTLDAYFDA
+539 EIGAGKRTLEAYFDA

-559 YRYNERLTA
+559 YKYNERLTA

>member
-6 NYKISIVLLL
+6 NYKISIVLLF

-51 IKETPTLDDEET
+51 VKETPTLDDDET

-97 EKLYN
+97 ERLYK
-102 NYATLGFGSYAS
+102 NYATLGFGSYAAV
-114 INAELYITQDVNDT
+114 NAELYITEDVNET
-128 DFVAGMLRHQSSQG
+128 DFVAGMLRHQSAQG

-155 TGLDLTYGSKKD
+155 TGLDLTYGSKQQS
-167 TYNWNLDLG
+167 YNWNVDLG

-184 YGLPKYFGDNL
+184 YGLPQYFGNNL
-195 SETDQ
+195 AESDQ
-200 KDLINSIDPQQT
+200 NTLINSIDPQQT

-218 GGEIGTTDS
+218 GGKIGATDS
-227 FFEKASVKYN
+227 FFDKAMIKYN

-250 IFKPSIN
+250 TFKPSID
-257 LGVADYFFKL
+257 LGVSDYFFKV
-267 NFTVDYLNAKF
+267 NFTVDYLNSKF
-278 DQPYSAS
+278 KQAYSDE
-285 PLVPASTFASENSNV
+285 PLVPATTFPGENANL

-308 QLVKD
+308 QIVKE

-320 AEVTYLSELK
+320 AEVTYLSVLK
-330 NTYNGVD
+330 STYDGVD
-337 EGTKGKL
+337 AGTEGKL
-344 FIYPKVTASYKVVG
+344 FVYPKVTASYKVVG
-358 DLMIAYA
+358 ELMIAYA
-365 GAEGGLQQNTYR
+365 GVEGGLTQNSYR
-377 DFTNINPF
+377 DFTNVNPF
-385 LSPTQLPTHL
+385 LSPTQMIT
-395 MRPTDSQYDIY
+395 PTDSQYDIY
-406 VGLKG
+406 LGLKG
-411 KLTNAVSYNVRG
+411 KLSNAVSYNVRG
-423 SYLNQKNKAL
+423 SYLNEKNKAL
-433 FLANEYSQDVDNQA
+433 FKANEYSQNVDNQA
-447 YSYGNSFSVIYD
+447 YGFGNSFSIAYD
-459 DIKTISFFG
+459 NVKTIGFFG

-481 INGTFAT
+481 INASFNTFT
-488 YNTDL
+488 VDL
-493 QPEAWNLPQL
+493 ENEAWNLPQIRVGSNL
-503 KLSSTLDVNFT
+503 NVNFT
-514 EKWFAGVNVFF
+514 KKWFAGANVFF
-525 VGERMDLQIDQSFT
+525 VGERKDFQIDQSFT
-539 EIGTRKRTLDAYFDA
+539 EIGDGTRILDAYFDA

-559 YRYNERLTA
+559 YRHNERLTA

-577 QAYEKWLNY
+577 QAYNKWLNY
-586 PVQQFQVLLGA
+586 PVQQLQVLLGA

>member
-6 NYKISIVLLL
+6 NYKISIVLLF

-51 IKETPTLDDEET
+51 VKETPTLDDEET

-88 AASVDKTAQ
+88 AAGVDKTAQ
-97 EKLYN
+97 ERLYK
-102 NYATLGFGSYAS
+102 NYATLGFGNYAS
-114 INAELYITQDVNDT
+114 VNAELYITEDISET

-155 TGLDLTYGSKKD
+155 TGIDLTYGSKQEA
-167 TYNWNLDLG
+167 YNWKLDLG

-195 SETDQ
+195 PSTDQ
-200 KDLINSIDPQQT
+200 NDLINSIDPQHT
-212 YHNFYI
+212 FHNFYI
-218 GGEIGTTDS
+218 GGAIGATDS
-227 FFEKASVKYN
+227 FFDKATIKYN
-237 RFWDAT
+237 RFWDAA
-243 GSEENHV
+243 GSEENHI
-250 IFKPSIN
+250 IFKPSVN

-278 DQPYSAS
+278 DKAYPVDPSVVSVVY
-285 PLVPASTFASENSNV
+285 PNENSNV

-313 DLSVNVG
+313 NLSVNVG
-320 AEVTYLSELK
+320 AEVTYLSILK
-330 NTYNGVD
+330 NKYDGED
-337 EGTKGKL
+337 LGTKGKL
-344 FIYPKVTASYKVVG
+344 FVYPKVMASYKVVG

-377 DFTNINPF
+377 DLTNSNPF
-385 LSPTQLPTHL
+385 LSPTQMIT
-395 MRPTDSQYDIY
+395 PTDSQYDIY
-406 VGLKG
+406 IGLKG

-423 SYLNQKNKAL
+423 SYLNEKNKAL
-433 FLANEYSQDVDNQA
+433 FLSNEYSQMTTNESYV
-447 YSYGNSFSVIYD
+447 YGNSFKVVYD
-459 DIKTISFFG
+459 DIKTIGFFG

-481 INGTFAT
+481 INGTFST
-488 YNTDL
+488 YNTNF
-493 QPEAWNLPQL
+493 QEEAWNLPEL
-503 KLSSTLDVNFT
+503 KLGSSLDVNIT
-514 EKWFAGVNVFF
+514 KKWFAGANVFF
-525 VGERMDLQIDQSFT
+525 VGERMDSQVDQSFT
-539 EIGTRKRTLDAYFDA
+539 VIGKEKRTLDAYFDA

-568 FVKANNIAN
+568 FLKANNIAN

>member
-6 NYKISIVLLL
+6 NYKISIVLLF
-16 AGLQTTF
+16 AGVQTTF

-51 IKETPTLDDEET
+51 VKETPTLDDDET
-63 AKKEVINYN
+63 ANKEVINYN

-97 EKLYN
+97 ERLYK

-114 INAELYITQDVNDT
+114 VNAELYITEDVNDT
-128 DFVAGMLRHQSSQG
+128 DFVAGMLRHQSAQG

-155 TGLDLTYGSKKD
+155 TGLDLTYGSKHD
-167 TYNWNLDLG
+167 SYNWNVDVG

-184 YGLPKYFGDNL
+184 YGLPEFFGQNL
-195 SETDQ
+195 TGTEPNHN
-200 KDLINSIDPQQT
+200 DLINSIDPQQT

-218 GGEIGTTDS
+218 GGTVGATDS
-227 FFEKASVKYN
+227 FFDKANFKYN

-250 IFKPSIN
+250 TFKPSLN
-257 LGVADYFFKL
+257 LGFSDYFFKL
-267 NFTVDYLNAKF
+267 NFTVDYLNSKF
-278 DQPYSAS
+278 DQQY
-285 PLVPASTFASENSNV
+285 SNV
-300 ILSANPNF
+300 PLNPTTTFPGESSILILSANPNF
-308 QLVKD
+308 QILKD
-313 DLSVNVG
+313 DLTVNVG
-320 AEVTYLSELK
+320 AEITYLSLLK
-330 NTYNGVD
+330 NNYNGVD
-337 EGTKGKL
+337 GDADSD
-344 FIYPKVTASYKVVG
+344 FFVYPKITASYKVVG
-358 DLMIAYA
+358 DLMVAYA

-385 LSPTQLPTHL
+385 LSPTQEI
-395 MRPTDSQYDIY
+395 RPTDSQYDIY

-411 KLTNAVSYNVRG
+411 KLANTVSYNVRG
-423 SYLNQKNKAL
+423 SYLNEKNRAL
-433 FLANEYSQDVDNQA
+433 FLSNDYTQNIENQPYA
-447 YSYGNSFSVIYD
+447 FGNSFSVVYD
-459 DIKTISFFG
+459 NIKTINFFG

-481 INGTFAT
+481 INASLSSFNVDA
-488 YNTDL
+488 
-493 QPEAWNLPQL
+493 QQEAWNLPQIRL
-503 KLSSTLDVNFT
+503 ESNLNVNFT
-514 EKWFAGVNVFF
+514 KKWFAGANVFF
-525 VGERMDLQIDQSFT
+525 IGERMDFQIDRSLT
-539 EIGTRKRTLDAYFDA
+539 EIGPETRTLDGYFDA
-554 NLNVG
+554 NINVG
-559 YRYNERLTA
+559 YRHNERLTA
-568 FVKANNIAN
+568 FLKANNIAN

-586 PVQQFQVLLGA
+586 PVQQFQLLLGA

>member
-1 MIHKI
+1 MIQKI
-6 NYKISIVLLL
+6 NYKILIILLL

-34 VVNVVKSYTPTV
+34 VINVVKSYAPTI

-51 IKETPTLDDEET
+51 VKETPTLEDEET

-82 APAKGR
+82 SPAKGR
-88 AASVDKTAQ
+88 AAAVDKTQQ
-97 EKLYN
+97 ERLYD
-102 NYATLGFGSYAS
+102 NYATLGFGNYAS
-114 INAELYITQDVNDT
+114 VNAELYLTHDLNDT

-150 DKFYD
+150 DKFSD
-155 TGLDLTYGSKKD
+155 TGIDLTYASKKD
-167 TYNWNLDLG
+167 TYHWNLDLG

-184 YGLPKYFGDNL
+184 YGLPQYFGNNL
-195 SETDQ
+195 SDTDQ

-218 GGEIGTTDS
+218 GGAVAMNES
-227 FFEKASVKYN
+227 FFDNATIKYN

-243 GSEENHV
+243 GSEENRV
-250 IFKPSIN
+250 VFKPSVN

-278 DQPYSAS
+278 NQSY
-285 PLVPASTFASENSNV
+285 PLDFVPVAQSDLPGESSNI

-308 QLVKD
+308 QILKQ
-313 DLSVNVG
+313 DLTVNVG
-320 AEVTYLSELK
+320 AEVTYLSVLK
-330 NTYNGVD
+330 NNYYGIDDDTD
-337 EGTKGKL
+337 AKL
-344 FIYPKVTASYKVVG
+344 LVYPKITAAYKVVG

-365 GAEGGLQQNTYR
+365 GAEGGLTQNSYR

-385 LSPTQLPTHL
+385 LSPTQFVK
-395 MRPTDSQYDIY
+395 PTDSQYDIY
-406 VGLKG
+406 LGLKG

-423 SYLNQKNKAL
+423 SYLNEKNKAL
-433 FLANEYSQDVDNQA
+433 FGANPYTQDINNDA
-447 YSYGNSFSVIYD
+447 YVNGNSFSVGYYD
-459 DIKTISFFG
+459 VKTVSLFG

-481 INGTFAT
+481 INGTFAS
-488 YNTDL
+488 YNVKSS
-493 QPEAWNLPQL
+493 PEAWNLPQL
-503 KLSSTLDVNFT
+503 KLGSSLDVNIT
-514 EKWFAGVNVFF
+514 PKWFAGANVFF
-525 VGERMDLQIDQSFT
+525 VGERFDFQEDQSFT
-539 EIGTRKRTLDAYFDA
+539 VIGLGKQTLDAYFDA

-568 FVKANNIAN
+568 FLKANNIAN

-586 PVQQFQVLLGA
+586 PVQQFQLLLGA

>member
-6 NYKISIVLLL
+6 KYKISIVLLF

-63 AKKEVINYN
+63 TKREVINYN

-82 APAKGR
+82 APAKGK
-88 AASVDKTAQ
+88 AAGVDKTPQ

-102 NYATLGFGSYAS
+102 NYATLGFGNYAAV
-114 INAELYITQDVNDT
+114 NAELYLTQNINET

-155 TGLDLTYGSKKD
+155 TGLDLTYASKKEL
-167 TYNWNLDLG
+167 YNWNIDLG

-184 YGLPKYFGDNL
+184 YGLPKYFGNNL
-195 SETDQ
+195 TETDQ
-200 KDLINSIDPQQT
+200 NNLINSIDPQHT
-212 YHNFYI
+212 FHNFYI
-218 GGEIGTTDS
+218 GATIGATDS
-227 FFEKASVKYN
+227 FFDKAKFKYN
-237 RFWDAT
+237 RFWDAR
-243 GSEENHV
+243 GAAENHV
-250 IFKPSIN
+250 TFKPSID
-257 LGVADYFFKL
+257 LGVADYFFKV
-267 NFTVDYLNAKF
+267 NFTIDYLNAKF
-278 DQPYSAS
+278 DKAYPID
-285 PLVPASTFASENSNV
+285 PLIPAVEYGNENSNL

-308 QLVKD
+308 QLAKD

-320 AEVTYLSELK
+320 AEVTYLSMMK
-330 NTYNGVD
+330 NTYNGV
-337 EGTKGKL
+337 EAGTQGKL
-344 FIYPKVTASYKVVG
+344 FVYPKVMASYKVVG

-365 GAEGGLQQNTYR
+365 GAEGGLHQNSYR
-377 DFTNINPF
+377 EFTNTNPF
-385 LSPTQLPTHL
+385 LSPTQIIT
-395 MRPTDSQYDIY
+395 PTDSQYDIY

-411 KLTNAVSYNVRG
+411 KLTNSVSYNVRG
-423 SYLNQKNKAL
+423 SYLNEKNKAM
-433 FLANEYSQDVDNQA
+433 FLSNDYSQMPTNEA
-447 YSYGNSFSVIYD
+447 YVYGNSFQMVYD
-459 DIKTISFFG
+459 DVKTMRFFG

-481 INGTFAT
+481 VNATFST
-488 YNTDL
+488 YNMDL
-493 QPEAWNLPQL
+493 QPEAWNLPQIKVASHL
-503 KLSSTLDVNFT
+503 NVNFT
-514 EKWFAGVNVFF
+514 KKWFAGANVFF
-525 VGERMDLQIDQSFT
+525 VGQRKDFQIDQSFT
-539 EIGTRKRTLDAYFDA
+539 EIGVGNRTLDPYFDA

-559 YRYNERLTA
+559 YRYNERLTG
-568 FVKANNIAN
+568 FLKANNIAN

>member
-6 NYKISIVLLL
+6 NYKISIVLLF

-51 IKETPTLDDEET
+51 VKETPTLDDDET

-97 EKLYN
+97 ERLYK

-114 INAELYITQDVNDT
+114 VNAELYITEDINET
-128 DFVAGMLRHQSSQG
+128 DFVAGMLRHQSAQG

-155 TGLDLTYGSKKD
+155 TGLDLTYGSKQQS
-167 TYNWNLDLG
+167 YNWNVDLG

-184 YGLPKYFGDNL
+184 YGLPQYFGNNL
-195 SETDQ
+195 AESDQ
-200 KDLINSIDPQQT
+200 NNLINSINPQQT

-218 GGEIGTTDS
+218 GGKIGATDS
-227 FFEKASVKYN
+227 FFDKAMIKYN

-250 IFKPSIN
+250 TFKPSID
-257 LGVADYFFKL
+257 LGVSDYFFKL
-267 NFTVDYLNAKF
+267 NFTLDYLNAKF
-278 DQPYSAS
+278 AQAYSAE
-285 PLVPASTFASENSNV
+285 PLDPATTFPGENSNL

-308 QLVKD
+308 QIVKE

-320 AEVTYLSELK
+320 AEVTYLSVLK
-330 NTYNGVD
+330 NKYDGVD
-337 EGTKGKL
+337 AGTEGKL
-344 FIYPKVTASYKVVG
+344 FVYPKVTASYKVVG

-377 DFTNINPF
+377 DFTNTNPF
-385 LSPTQLPTHL
+385 LSPTQIIT
-395 MRPTDSQYDIY
+395 PTDSQYDIY

-411 KLTNAVSYNVRG
+411 KLSNAVSYNVRG
-423 SYLNQKNKAL
+423 SYVSEKNRAL
-433 FLANEYSQDVDNQA
+433 FLSNEYSQLADNEP
-447 YSYGNSFSVIYD
+447 YMYGNSFSVVYD
-459 DIKTISFFG
+459 NLKTIHFFG

-481 INGTFAT
+481 INASFSTF
-488 YNTDL
+488 NVDL
-493 QPEAWNLPQL
+493 QPEAWNLPQI
-503 KLSSTLDVNFT
+503 KVSSNLNVNFT
-514 EKWFAGVNVFF
+514 KKWFAGANVFF
-525 VGERMDLQIDQSFT
+525 VGQRKDFQIDQSFT
-539 EIGTRKRTLDAYFDA
+539 EIGDGTRTLDAYFDA

-577 QAYEKWLNY
+577 QAYAKWLNY
-586 PVQQFQVLLGA
+586 PVQQLQVLLGA